1 MNDET
6 SRTGLDRR
14 ALLKLASA
22 GAAAFTAA
30 SIGASP
36 ATAQD
41 AGDWDKTFPKSDRV
55 DHQKV
60 TFANRYGVPLV
71 GDLYLPAGRGDQPLP
86 ALAVAGPFAP

>member
-6 SRTGLDRR
+6 SHTGLDRR

-36 ATAQD
+36 AMAQD

-60 TFANRYGVPLV
+60 TFTNRYGVPLSAISTCQRIA
-71 GDLYLPAGRGDQPLP
+71 GTSRCRRSRSPARS
-86 ALAVAGPFAP
+86 AP